1 MPLYTETQRMR
12 QPWIVAIIGLVAL
25 FGWGAFVQ
33 QIVRGKP
40 IGDDPMPDWAL
51 VLLTA
56 LIGVGLPAMLVFW
69 RLKTEVY
76 PDRVE
81 LDMRPLSHRTFAAAE
96 IAGAAARTY
105 RPIREFGGWGIRGLG
120 SNRAYNMS
128 GDQGVQLLLV
138 NGNHILIGSQ
148 RPQELEAAI
157 ASIVGK

>member
-12 QPWIVAIIGLVAL
+12 QPWIVAIVGLVAM

-40 IGDDPMPDWAL
+40 IGDDPMPDWAM

-56 LIGVGLPAMLVFW
+56 LIGVGLPAVLFFV

-76 PDRVE
+76 PDRIE
-81 LDMRPLSHRTFAAAE
+81 LDMRPLSRRTFAAAE

-120 SNRAYNMS
+120 ANRAYNMS
-128 GDQGVQLLLV
+128 GDQGVQLLV